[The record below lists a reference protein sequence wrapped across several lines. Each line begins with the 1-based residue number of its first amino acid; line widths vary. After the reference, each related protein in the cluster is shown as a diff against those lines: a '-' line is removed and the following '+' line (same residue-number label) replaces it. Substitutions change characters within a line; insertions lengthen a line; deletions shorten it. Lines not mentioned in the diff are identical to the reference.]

1 MQQRGMCLNTLFV
14 SNDDQILR
22 YMSDQFFQSAGY
34 KVEGMTCTNC
44 ALGIKRTLEKEGF
57 HNVSADFSTGEV
69 RFETSDKSRL
79 PAAIRRIESI
89 GYKVKSAL
97 HEQEEKDSGMAP
109 IEKKFWFTAVFTVPL
124 LLHMFLPVPILH
136 NDLFQLALTI
146 PVFVVGFLHFGRSA
160 WYSLRAG
167 VTNMDVLIFLGSTAA
182 FIYSLI
188 GTVYRLGHDYLFYET
203 SASIITIVLLGNMLE
218 HRSVKKTTSAIDDLV
233 RLQKNTARRLITEMH
248 SGSETVEE
256 VDAALVEKGDRVLVN
271 MGDQIPVDGQ
281 IVGGTGSVDES
292 LISGESVP
300 ADKQQGDMVVGGTLL
315 VSGNL
320 RIKTTATGSETVL
333 SQIIELVRS
342 AQTDKP
348 RLQNLA
354 DKISMVFV
362 PTVVVLALL
371 TIIFWVFATD
381 LPFRDS
387 LMRGIAVLVIA
398 CPCALGLAIPTAVVV
413 GLGRAAKSGI
423 LIRGGST
430 IDSFSA
436 IDTVVFDKTGT
447 LTTGNFRIK
456 QLNCFGTSEVQVRS
470 ILYSLEKHSGHPLA
484 QSITKQFR
492 GADAILFETVEEE
505 KGLGV
510 RATDKSGNTYI
521 AGSYNIAAHLT
532 NDDSHNVYLLMN
544 DRLIAWLDMEDEVK
558 PGAVELIAFLK
569 KKGMKTVLLSG
580 DRRGRCDPIAE
591 HLGIDEVYAEQL
603 PGQKLDVIE
612 KLSEKGRVAMVGDGI
627 NDAPALTKADVGI
640 SMSDATQVAV
650 KSADIILLK
659 GDLRLLEKAFG
670 TTRTTL
676 RTVKENLFWAF
687 FYNVA
692 AIPLAMIGLLTP
704 IVAAFAMA
712 ASDVVVVLN
721 SLRLKTRKLGSA

>member
-1 MQQRGMCLNTLFV
+1 
-14 SNDDQILR
+14 
-22 YMSDQFFQSAGY
+22 MSDQFFHSAGY

-44 ALGIKRTLEKEGF
+44 ALGIRRALEKEGF
-57 HNVSADFSTGEV
+57 HNVSADFMTGEV

-79 PAAIRRIESI
+79 PVAIRRIESI
-89 GYKVKSAL
+89 GYHVKSAL
-97 HEQEEKDSGMAP
+97 HEQEEKGGGMAP
-109 IEKKFWFTAVFTVPL
+109 IEKKFWFSALFTLPL

-146 PVFVVGFLHFGRSA
+146 PVFGVGFLHFGRSA

-188 GTVYRLGHDYLFYET
+188 GTVYGLGHDYLFYET

-218 HRSVKKTTSAIDDLV
+218 HRSVRKTTSAIDDLV
-233 RLQKNTARRLITEMH
+233 RLQKNTARRLITELH

-256 VDAALVEKGDRVLVN
+256 VDASLVEKGDRVLVN

-300 ADKQQGDMVVGGTLL
+300 VDKQQGDMVVGGTLL
-315 VSGNL
+315 VAGNL
-320 RIKTTATGSETVL
+320 RIKTTATGNETVL
-333 SQIIELVRS
+333 SQIIELVRK

-371 TIIFWVFATD
+371 TILFWVFGTD

-423 LIRGGST
+423 LIRGGSA
-430 IDSFSA
+430 IDSFST

-456 QLNCFGTSEVQVRS
+456 QLSCFGTPEDKVRG

-484 QSITKQFR
+484 QAITKQFR
-492 GADAILFETVEEE
+492 DAEPISFETVEEE

-510 RATDKSGNTYI
+510 KATGKDGNTYV
-521 AGSYNIAAHLT
+521 AGSYNIATHLT
-532 NDDSHNVYLLMN
+532 DDDRHNVYLLMN

-558 PGAVELIAFLK
+558 PGAAELIAFLK
-569 KKGMKTVLLSG
+569 NKGMKTVLLSG
-580 DRRGRCDPIAE
+580 DRRWRCDTIAE

-603 PGQKLDVIE
+603 PGEKLDVIG
-612 KLSEKGRVAMVGDGI
+612 KLSGNGRVAMVGDGI

-650 KSADIILLK
+650 KSAGIVLLK

-670 TTRTTL
+670 MTRTTL

-692 AIPLAMIGLLTP
+692 AIPLAMAGLLTP

-721 SLRLKTRKLGSA
+721 SLRLKTRKLR

>member
-1 MQQRGMCLNTLFV
+1 
-14 SNDDQILR
+14 
-22 YMSDQFFQSAGY
+22 MSDQFFQSAAY

-44 ALGIKRTLEKEGF
+44 ALGIRRALEKEGF
-57 HNVSADFSTGEV
+57 HNVSADFTTGEV

-79 PAAIRRIESI
+79 PVAIRRIESI
-89 GYKVKSAL
+89 GYQVKSAL
-97 HEQEEKDSGMAP
+97 HEQEEKGGGMAP
-109 IEKKFWFTAVFTVPL
+109 IEKKFWFSALFTLPL

-188 GTVYRLGHDYLFYET
+188 GTVYGLGHDYLFYET

-218 HRSVKKTTSAIDDLV
+218 HRSVRKTTSAIDDLV
-233 RLQKNTARRLITEMH
+233 RLQKNTARRLITELH

-300 ADKQQGDMVVGGTLL
+300 VDKQQGDMVVGGTLL
-315 VSGNL
+315 VAGNL
-320 RIKTTATGSETVL
+320 RIKTSATGNETVL
-333 SQIIELVRS
+333 SQIIELVRK
-342 AQTDKP
+342 AQADKP

-371 TIIFWVFATD
+371 TILFWVFGTD

-413 GLGRAAKSGI
+413 GLGRAAKNGI
-423 LIRGGST
+423 LIRGGSA
-430 IDSFSA
+430 IDSFST

-456 QLNCFGTSEVQVRS
+456 QLSCFGTPEDKVRG

-484 QSITKQFR
+484 QAITKQFR
-492 GADAILFETVEEE
+492 DAEPISFETVEEE

-510 RATDKSGNTYI
+510 KATGKDGNTYV

-532 NDDSHNVYLLMN
+532 DDDRHNVYLLMN

-558 PGAVELIAFLK
+558 PGAAELIAFLK
-569 KKGMKTVLLSG
+569 NKGMKTVLLSG
-580 DRRGRCDPIAE
+580 DRRWRCDTIAE

-603 PGQKLDVIE
+603 PGEKLDVIG
-612 KLSEKGRVAMVGDGI
+612 KLSGNGRVAMVGDGI

-650 KSADIILLK
+650 KSAGIVLLK

-670 TTRTTL
+670 MTRTTL

-692 AIPLAMIGLLTP
+692 AIPLAMAGLLTP

-721 SLRLKTRKLGSA
+721 SLRLKTRKLR